1 MLLTAD
7 LTDVPVLV
15 LGDPRGARRARR
27 RYEAS
32 GALVRA
38 VAAPELLVP
47 EDIRESA
54 LAVVVGEGAPRWR
67 AALREAGARVPVVQ
81 EPAAREGGRVTLVG
95 GGPGADDLLT
105 VRAVQALADADVVF
119 VDRLAPSG
127 AVAAAAPGAEIVP
140 VGKTPGHHPV
150 PQSRIQELMVE
161 QALAG
166 RSVVRLKGGDPYVFG
181 RGAEELAACAAH
193 GITVDGVPGITSAVS
208 VPGAAGIPV
217 TFRDVSRMFTVASG
231 HVPFS
236 EAELAHFAGLGAAGG
251 TLVVLMGMGTLP
263 HLVAGLV
270 RAGADPATPLAV
282 VERGFTDRQRSTV
295 TSLASAVADT
305 TAAGCASPAVVV
317 VGPVV
322 RLASAE
328 RDAFLAEVTAHG
340 C

>member
-15 LGDPRGARRARR
+15 LGDPHDARRALR
-27 RYEAS
+27 RYEAA
-32 GALVRA
+32 GADVRS
-38 VAAPELLVP
+38 VGAPETLTPGDVTGA
-47 EDIRESA
+47 S
-54 LAVVVGEGAPRWR
+54 LAVVVGPAVQRWR
-67 AALREAGARVPVVQ
+67 AALRALGARVPVV
-81 EPAAREGGRVTLVG
+81 EETAARTGGRVSLVG

-105 VRAVQALADADVVF
+105 VRAVAALQDADVVL
-119 VDRLAPSG
+119 VDRLVPSG
-127 AVAAAAPGAEIVP
+127 AVAAAAPGAEVVR

-150 PQSRIQELMVE
+150 PQSRIQELVVE
-161 QALAG
+161 HALAG

-193 GITVDGVPGITSAVS
+193 GIPVDVVPGITSAIS

-217 TFRDVSRMFTVASG
+217 TFREVSRMFTVASG

-251 TLVVLMGMGTLP
+251 TLVVLMGMATLP
-263 HLVAGLV
+263 HLVAGMV

-282 VERGFTDRQRSTV
+282 VERGFTDRQRSTI
-295 TSLASAVADT
+295 TTLADAVADT
-305 TAAGCASPAVVV
+305 AAAGCASPAVVV

-322 RLASAE
+322 RLATAE

>member
-7 LTDVPVLV
+7 LADVPVLV
-15 LGDPRGARRARR
+15 LGDPHDARRARR
-27 RYEAS
+27 RYEAA
-32 GALVRA
+32 GAAVRS
-38 VAAPELLVP
+38 VAEPGLLRP
-47 EDIRESA
+47 EDLAGAS
-54 LAVVVGEGAPRWR
+54 LAVVVGPAAQRWR
-67 AALREAGARVPVVQ
+67 EALQAAGARVPVVQ
-81 EPAAREGGRVTLVG
+81 EPAARTGGRVTLVG

-105 VRAVQALADADVVF
+105 VRAVAALQDADVVF
-119 VDRLAPSG
+119 VDRLAPAG

-150 PQSRIQELMVE
+150 PQSRIQDLMVE
-161 QALAG
+161 HALAG

-193 GITVDGVPGITSAVS
+193 RIPVDVVPGITSAVS

-217 TFRDVSRMFTVASG
+217 TFREVSRMFTVASG

-236 EAELAHFAGLGAAGG
+236 DAELAHFAGLGAGGG
-251 TLVVLMGMGTLP
+251 TLVVLMGVATLP

-295 TSLASAVADT
+295 TTLATAVPDT
-305 TAAGCASPAVVV
+305 AAAGCGSPAVVV

-322 RLASAE
+322 RLATAE

>member
-7 LTDVPVLV
+7 LTGVPVLV
-15 LGDPRGARRARR
+15 LGAPDDTRRARR
-27 RYEAS
+27 RYEAA
-32 GALVRA
+32 GAAVRS
-38 VAAPELLVP
+38 VTGPDLLGPADLTGV
-47 EDIRESA
+47 A
-54 LAVVVGEGAPRWR
+54 LAVLVGPAAPRWR
-67 AALREAGARVPVVQ
+67 EALDAAGARVPVVQ
-81 EPAAREGGRVTLVG
+81 EPAARAGGRVTLVG

-105 VRAVQALADADVVF
+105 VRAVEALQDADVVF
-119 VDRLAPSG
+119 VDRLAPAG

-150 PQSRIQELMVE
+150 PQAKIQELMVE
-161 QALAG
+161 HALAG

-193 GITVDGVPGITSAVS
+193 GIPVDVVPGITSAVS

-217 TFRDVSRMFTVASG
+217 TFREVSRMFTVASG

-236 EAELAHFAGLGAAGG
+236 EAELAHFAGLGAGGG
-251 TLVVLMGMGTLP
+251 TLVVLMGVATLP

-282 VERGFTDRQRSTV
+282 VERGFTDRQRSTI
-295 TSLASAVADT
+295 TTLATAVEDT
-305 TAAGCASPAVVV
+305 AAAGCGSPAVVV

-322 RLASAE
+322 RLATAE

>member
-7 LTDVPVLV
+7 LTGVPVLV
-15 LGDPRGARRARR
+15 LGAPDDARRARR
-27 RYEAS
+27 RYEAA
-32 GALVRA
+32 GAAVRA
-38 VAAPELLVP
+38 VAEPALLGPADLAGV
-47 EDIRESA
+47 A
-54 LAVVVGEGAPRWR
+54 LAVVVGPAAQRWR
-67 AALREAGARVPVVQ
+67 EALDAAGARVPVVQ
-81 EPAAREGGRVTLVG
+81 EPAARTGGRVTLVG

-105 VRAVQALADADVVF
+105 VRAVAALQDADVVF
-119 VDRLAPSG
+119 VDRLAPAG
-127 AVAAAAPGAEIVP
+127 AVAAAAPGAEIIP

-150 PQSRIQELMVE
+150 PQSRIQDLMVE
-161 QALAG
+161 HALAG

-193 GITVDGVPGITSAVS
+193 GIPVDVVPGITSAVS

-217 TFRDVSRMFTVASG
+217 TFREVSRMFTVASG

-236 EAELAHFAGLGAAGG
+236 EAELAHFAGLGAGGG
-251 TLVVLMGMGTLP
+251 TLVVLMGVATLP

-270 RAGADPATPLAV
+270 RNGADPKTPLAV
-282 VERGFTDRQRSTV
+282 VERGFTDRQRSTIS
-295 TSLASAVADT
+295 TLATAVADT
-305 TAAGCASPAVVV
+305 AAAGCGSPAVVV

-322 RLASAE
+322 RLATAE

>member
-7 LTDVPVLV
+7 LTGVPVLV
-15 LGDPRGARRARR
+15 LGAPDDTRRARH
-27 RYEAS
+27 RYEAA
-32 GALVRA
+32 GAAVRS
-38 VAAPELLVP
+38 VTQPDLLGPADLAGV
-47 EDIRESA
+47 A
-54 LAVVVGEGAPRWR
+54 LAVVVGPAAPRWR
-67 AALREAGARVPVVQ
+67 EVLDAAGARVPVVQ
-81 EPAAREGGRVTLVG
+81 EPAARAGGRVTLVG

-105 VRAVQALADADVVF
+105 VRAVAALQDADVVF
-119 VDRLAPSG
+119 VDRLDPGG

-150 PQSRIQELMVE
+150 PQSRIQDLMVE
-161 QALAG
+161 HALAG

-193 GITVDGVPGITSAVS
+193 GIPVDVVPGITSAVS

-217 TFRDVSRMFTVASG
+217 TFREVSRMFTVASG

-236 EAELAHFAGLGAAGG
+236 EAELAHFAGLGAGGG
-251 TLVVLMGMGTLP
+251 TLVVLMGVATLP

-282 VERGFTDRQRSTV
+282 VERGFTDRQRSTIS
-295 TSLASAVADT
+295 TLATAVADT
-305 TAAGCASPAVVV
+305 AAAGCGSPAVVV

-322 RLASAE
+322 RLATAE

>member
-15 LGDPRGARRARR
+15 LGDPHEARRAHR
-27 RYEAS
+27 RYAAT
-32 GALVRA
+32 GADVRA
-38 VAAPELLVP
+38 VAEPALLSPADVAGA
-47 EDIRESA
+47 A
-54 LAVVVGEGAPRWR
+54 LAVVVGPAPGRWR
-67 AALREAGARVPVVQ
+67 EALRRTGARVPVVQ
-81 EPAAREGGRVTLVG
+81 EPAARTGGRVTLVG

-105 VRAVQALADADVVF
+105 VRAVSALQDADVVF
-119 VDRLAPSG
+119 VDRLAPAG

-161 QALAG
+161 HALAG

-181 RGAEELAACAAH
+181 RGGEELAACAAH
-193 GITVDGVPGITSAVS
+193 GIPVDVVPGITSAVS

-217 TFRDVSRMFTVASG
+217 TFREVSRMFTVASG

-251 TLVVLMGMGTLP
+251 TLVVLMGVATLP

-270 RAGADPATPLAV
+270 RSGADPATPLAV
-282 VERGFTDRQRSTV
+282 VERGFTDRQRSTI
-295 TSLASAVADT
+295 TTLAHAVADT
-305 TAAGCASPAVVV
+305 AAAGCGSPAVVV
-317 VGPVV
+317 IGPVV
-322 RLASAE
+322 RLATAE

>member
-15 LGDPRGARRARR
+15 LGDPAEARRAHH
-27 RYEAS
+27 RYAAA
-32 GALVRA
+32 GAEVRA
-38 VAAPELLVP
+38 VADPGRLGPDDLDGA
-47 EDIRESA
+47 A
-54 LAVVVGEGAPRWR
+54 LAVVVGPALQRWR
-67 AALREAGARVPVVQ
+67 DALARTGARVPVVQ
-81 EPAAREGGRVTLVG
+81 EPAARPGGRVTLVG

-105 VRAVQALADADVVF
+105 VRAVQALQDADVVF
-119 VDRLAPSG
+119 VDRLAPAG
-127 AVAAAAPGAEIVP
+127 AVDLVAPGAEVVP

-161 QALAG
+161 HALAG
-166 RSVVRLKGGDPYVFG
+166 RAVVRLKGGDPYVFG

-193 GITVDGVPGITSAVS
+193 GIPVDVVPGITSAVS

-251 TLVVLMGMGTLP
+251 TLVVLMGVANLP

-282 VERGFTDRQRSTV
+282 VERGFTERQRSTV
-295 TSLASAVADT
+295 STLARAVEDCA
-305 TAAGCASPAVVV
+305 AAGCGSPAVVV

-322 RLASAE
+322 RLATAE

>member
-1 MLLTAD
+1 MYLTAD

-15 LGDPRGARRARR
+15 LGDPHGARRALR
-27 RYEAS
+27 RYAAAGAS
-32 GALVRA
+32 VRS
-38 VAAPELLVP
+38 VPAPEQLGPDDV
-47 EDIRESA
+47 RGAA
-54 LAVVVGEGAPRWR
+54 LAVVVGDGARRWR
-67 AALREAGARVPVVQ
+67 EVLHDLGARVPVAF
-81 EPAAREGGRVTLVG
+81 EPAAQDVGRVTLVG

-105 VRAVQALADADVVF
+105 VRAVQALQGADVVL
-119 VDRLAPSG
+119 VDRLAPAG
-127 AVAAAAPGAEIVP
+127 AVAAAAPGAHIIP

-150 PQSRIQELMVE
+150 PQSRIQEAMVE
-161 QALAG
+161 HALEG

-181 RGAEELAACAAH
+181 RGGEELAACAAH
-193 GITVDGVPGITSAVS
+193 GIPVDVVPGVTSAVS

-217 TFRDVSRMFTVASG
+217 TFREVSRMFTVASG

-236 EAELAHFAGLGAAGG
+236 EQELAHFAGLGAAGG
-251 TLVVLMGMGTLP
+251 TLVVLMGMNTLP

-282 VERGFTDRQRSTV
+282 VEKGFTDQQRSTV
-295 TSLASAVADT
+295 TTLADAVADI
-305 TAAGCASPAVVV
+305 TAAGCGSPAVVV